1 MSNKE
6 ETSKTQK
13 SQELSKKSNKD
24 STKMNLNKQ
33 KMLNQKIKENE
44 GNMETKEKVELSS
57 KNNEYLNVIENLK
70 LKIKNIEQNTENEE
84 NKLKLKNAEKE
95 KRLQI
100 LNSSNQKITQTLDIL
115 KEKMAQIKVNMDKNK
130 NENTQITNNSNIS
143 EEINEKTKE
152 TEISQQEQ
160 DIKSKQKLI
169 NILSNENRSLKK
181 SIDHYYN
188 LNETNKFYAE
198 IRQKEKNKKNLENEI
213 KSFEEIISKHNSE
226 CVERINQL
234 EKELNQI
241 KSKLNK
247 QNKEYHN
254 KNKDYFYL
262 QSKFSLQKKEDEKY
276 YNELKNKHNFLDMN
290 KQSYLINLD
299 LERMENMKIYINKRK
314 ELSYQIENGLI
325 NKYEKIIP
333 LPKIDT
339 NPEKKIISS
348 IFTEEEIKKIKN
360 LYENDEEKFNNFI
373 DKVTELEKGGITDVE
388 GEELI
393 CTCSDLEKEIKLNE
407 ENVFIEKHKLKNKE
421 LEINKIKLDYR
432 NKLKKN
438 LKLKKEEKSL
448 KDNLERVK
456 HKYNNII
463 YKQNAHKEINNIID
477 GINDIVGGSTK
488 NKNKKNEDKNDNK
501 QKKEE
506 EKINEIKSNKEYE
519 EAEAGGEEMEGEKYR
534 NGEQFEENMDN

>member
-13 SQELSKKSNKD
+13 SKELSKKINKD
-24 STKMNLNKQ
+24 NAKMNSNKQ
-33 KMLNQKIKENE
+33 KIQNQKIKENE
-44 GNMETKEKVELSS
+44 GNIETKEKVELSS

-70 LKIKNIEQNTENEE
+70 LKLKNIEQNTENEE

-95 KRLQI
+95 KRLQV
-100 LNSSNQKITQTLDIL
+100 LNSSNQKITHTLDIL
-115 KEKMAQIKVNMDKNK
+115 KEKMAQVKANMEKNK
-130 NENTQITNNSNIS
+130 NENTQIANNSKIS
-143 EEINEKTKE
+143 DEINEKKE
-152 TEISQQEQ
+152 TEISLQDQ

-169 NILSNENRSLKK
+169 NILSNENKSLKK
-181 SIDHYYN
+181 SIDYYYN

-198 IRQKEKNKKNLENEI
+198 IRQKEKNKKDLEKEI
-213 KSFEEIISKHNSE
+213 KSFEKIISKHNTE
-226 CVERINQL
+226 CVDRINQL

-276 YNELKNKHNFLDMN
+276 YNELKNRHNYLDMN
-290 KQSYLINLD
+290 KQSYLINID
-299 LERMENMKIYINKRK
+299 LERMENMKSYINKRK

-339 NPEKKIISS
+339 NLEKKIISS
-348 IFTEEEIKKIKN
+348 IFTEEEIEKIKN

-373 DKVTELEKGGITDVE
+373 DKVTELERGGITDVE

-393 CTCSDLEKEIKLNE
+393 GTCSDLEKEIKLNE
-407 ENVFIEKHKLKNKE
+407 ENVFLEKHKLKNKD
-421 LEINKIKLDYR
+421 LEINQIKQDYR

-448 KDNLERVK
+448 KDNLEKVK
-456 HKYNNII
+456 YQYNNMI
-463 YKQNAHKEINNIID
+463 YKQNTHKEINNIID
-477 GINDIVGGSTK
+477 GINDIVGGSSK
-488 NKNKKNEDKNDNK
+488 NKKKKNEDKNDNK
-501 QKKEE
+501 EKKEE
-506 EKINEIKSNKEYE
+506 EKIKEVKPNEEYE
-519 EAEAGGEEMEGEKYR
+519 VSGGEEMEGGVFK